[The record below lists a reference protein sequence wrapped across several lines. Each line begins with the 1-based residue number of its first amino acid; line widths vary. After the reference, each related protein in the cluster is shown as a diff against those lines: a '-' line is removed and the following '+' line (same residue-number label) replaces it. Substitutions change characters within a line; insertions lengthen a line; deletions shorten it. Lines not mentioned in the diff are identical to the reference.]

1 MTTKTT
7 RGAAPTRWT
16 LTPNHDLTTTT
27 RTPAPRSSMF
37 RVVMALATAS
47 GVFLV
52 YGIATDNSQLIYYI
66 PITVMFT
73 GIIALIHRSV
83 GFHMAVLWA
92 LAGAAIGNM
101 AGGVLVVGGAAL
113 YQLPV
118 LGLIGYDKVFHA
130 FAAGVVAWASLE
142 ALSSWGLRRTFA
154 LGFAATM
161 IALGGGALVE
171 VVEYFGSILIE
182 DASVGGYINNAQ
194 DLIANTLGATIG
206 TTLAYRF
213 HRGTS

>member
-1 MTTKTT
+1 
-7 RGAAPTRWT
+7 
-16 LTPNHDLTTTT
+16 
-27 RTPAPRSSMF
+27 
-37 RVVMALATAS
+37 MALATAS
-47 GVFLV
+47 IVFLV
-52 YGIATDNSQLIYYI
+52 YGIATDSFQLIYYI
-66 PITVMFT
+66 PITVLFT

-83 GFHMAVLWA
+83 GFQTAVLWA

-101 AGGVLVVGGAAL
+101 AGGVLVVGDAAL

-118 LGLIGYDKVFHA
+118 LGSIGYDKVFHA

-154 LGFAATM
+154 LGFAAAM

-171 VVEYFGSILIE
+171 MVEYFGSIIIE
-182 DASVGGYINNAQ
+182 DASVGGYVNNAQ
-194 DLIANTLGATIG
+194 DLIANTVGATIG